1 MSNVFHVLLCF
12 DWILEEIQ
20 SRSKYIGTK
29 IFSKKIS
36 LMNCFDMSVTIEFH
50 IESFVTKVTSVK
62 LLFGMATY
70 MYLHLGFVL
79 PNYSTVRTSVMMTS
93 SDADW
98 LILQE
103 IQQKTTNQNSVF
115 DHHKNSYVHK
125 KKANYISNTYFSF

>member
-103 IQQKTTNQNSVF
+103 IQQKTTNQNSLF

-125 KKANYISNTYFSF
+125 KATTIFLF

>member
-1 MSNVFHVLLCF
+1 MSNVFHELLCLN
-12 DWILEEIQ
+12 WILEEIQ
-20 SRSKYIGTK
+20 SRSKYI
-29 IFSKKIS
+29 FSKKNS

-79 PNYSTVRTSVMMTS
+79 PNYSTIRTSVMMTS

-115 DHHKNSYVHK
+115 DHHKNS
-125 KKANYISNTYFSF
+125 